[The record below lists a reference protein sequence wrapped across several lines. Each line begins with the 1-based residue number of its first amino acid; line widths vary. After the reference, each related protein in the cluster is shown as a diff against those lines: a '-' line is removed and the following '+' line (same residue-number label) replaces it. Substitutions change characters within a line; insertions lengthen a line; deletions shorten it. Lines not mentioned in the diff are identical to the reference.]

1 MRPPASDLAR
11 IAARNGARDVQLQI
25 RETDG
30 KNDSP
35 RIRQYGKTVGIKPPS
50 PYCAAAVCTWIK
62 EGWIYQ
68 LQNGF
73 LESKLKFRFSASS
86 MGLLERNPD
95 LVIPV
100 NELTPEDIP
109 CVFVI
114 VFDEKKRKGHTGL
127 VVGCDFET
135 GKFQTIEAN
144 SNGAGAR
151 DGQGVYALD
160 IRKLTDP
167 QLKGFIRIA

>member
-1 MRPPASDLAR
+1 MRPKASSLAR
-11 IAARNGARDVQLQI
+11 YAAFFANADVGE
-25 RETDG
+25 REIT

-35 RIRQYGKTVGIKPPS
+35 RIRVYGQTVGIAPPA

-62 EGWIYQ
+62 ESA
-68 LQNGF
+68 LSNDLDLK
-73 LESKLKFRFSASS
+73 LELKFRFSASALR
-86 MGLLERNPD
+86 LLERNPD

-100 NELTPEDIP
+100 NELTPDDIP
-109 CVFVI
+109 CVFVLD
-114 VFDEKKRKGHTGL
+114 VGKPGGDGHTGL
-127 VVGCDFET
+127 VVGCDFDT

-167 QLKGFIRIA
+167 QLKGFVRIA